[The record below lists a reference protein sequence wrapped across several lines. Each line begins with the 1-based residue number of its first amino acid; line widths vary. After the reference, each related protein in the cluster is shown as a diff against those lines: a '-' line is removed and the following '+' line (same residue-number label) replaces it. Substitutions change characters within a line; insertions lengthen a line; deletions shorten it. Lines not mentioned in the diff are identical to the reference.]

1 MKTLFPGQKIE
12 PATCRGLPGTISF
25 FGHETQNAAS
35 KVVVTCDHVILAS
48 ESKEKVC
55 SPSSGCC
62 PTCCPSNVVGVALD
76 GKQGM
81 QGNLFVDAAST
92 KLLPAEATGSN
103 QIPGLAAK
111 DPQGKFLGGAIT
123 GTAQAKPGERVIIF
137 GSKSGRMEGLV
148 ITPTDSNDSNKLIFT
163 DRLVIEMDQQYW
175 TDTDSGSGDSGAPII
190 NRFNKLIG
198 IMYARPVLDPN
209 SFELSKHIFASHI
222 APVLSA
228 LKVTFDPAPAPAA
241 GELVV
246 PPEAPHAG
254 EAEPAEARWLDQIR
268 GLVHDNP
275 VASGIVEAGAR
286 HAREIVHLVNHR
298 RPVTVAW
305 HRGKGPAWS
314 AHLIKSW
321 REPDHVIP
329 DAIDGIT
336 RMQLLARMR
345 EVLAQQGSPALAA
358 ELERN
363 ADAVFALAGI
373 ARLRDAVAH
382 AGGDADAVSRLG
394 LDTLAL

>member
-12 PATCRGLPGTISF
+12 PATCSGDPGTISF
-25 FGHETQNAAS
+25 FGHETQDPSS
-35 KVVVTCDHVILAS
+35 KVVVTCDHVIKAS
-48 ESKEKVC
+48 TDKDKVS

-62 PTCCPSNVVGVALD
+62 PSCCPTNVVGVALK
-76 GKQGM
+76 GAQGP
-81 QGNLFVDAAST
+81 QGNFFVDAASA
-92 KLLPAEATGSN
+92 KLNPAEAIGSN

-123 GTAQAKPGERVIIF
+123 GTAQAKPAERVVIF
-137 GSKSGRMEGLV
+137 GAKSGRMEGMVVLPEKNGQPV
-148 ITPTDSNDSNKLIFT
+148 FT
-163 DRLVIEMDQQYW
+163 DRLVIEVDAQYA
-175 TDTDSGSGDSGAPII
+175 TDVQSGSGDSGAPII

-198 IMYARPVLDPN
+198 IMFSRGVTDPD
-209 SFELSKHIFASHI
+209 SITEQTRLIFASHI

-228 LKVTFDPAPAPAA
+228 LNVTFDPAPAPAA
-241 GELVV
+241 GELVA
-246 PPEAPHAG
+246 PPQALAADQ
-254 EAEPAEARWLDQIR
+254 AEPAEERWLDQIR
-268 GLVHDNP
+268 GLVHDDP
-275 VASGIVEAGAR
+275 VARGIVEAGAR

-358 ELERN
+358 DLDRN